1 MKPFFLVCAIA
12 LVAGCDD
19 TPPSGSQT
27 LSSPTS
33 PVFFKVGSQEYLA
46 FIDQGHDAVRFLDL
60 TVGTYQWGSN
70 PYFPRAVMLDDSPIG
85 LIAQGEALFALSASG
100 QAYQVPM
107 SLDPPA
113 SVGLGLPL
121 APARALALVAVDN
134 ALLRLDS
141 DCSLVTLSDR
151 SRQQSTELSACR
163 YLGAGLVDGRATTGD
178 DLYRVS
184 ASGLV
189 RLSALPF
196 DLRLARPA
204 LDGGYWLLSAG
215 LRRLVRLDSTGQ
227 EVRRFVLP
235 YEVMD
240 LVETVDE
247 TGPLLNLIGL
257 DRGVVYLR
265 EDGTSEAPHGS
276 RVLSRPVPLQGSAD
290 GLRISRDLA
299 ETLVGRDLLAVGG
312 IELGT
317 VTVHVG
323 SAQGREPNLMLLPAG
338 PDPLP
343 TEALPWVTLSKDELS
358 CLGRLDAEGIF
369 VPETQPCPEGE
380 AVGATFNSSAWHLF
394 AGLALE
400 ADANFTLA
408 DSLGAV
414 TESAEL
420 SLDGHTFT
428 ATQAA
433 PSSGAIIGLR
443 GQNGFGSTVLG
454 DGWFSSITAATAKTN
469 YAETEQVWLW
479 LTSPSENAV
488 IQMPVKASE
497 YYSMLIFR

>member
-1 MKPFFLVCAIA
+1 MKFAFALLAMLTIA
-12 LVAGCDD
+12 ACDD

-27 LSSPTS
+27 LSSPTN
-33 PVFFKVGSQEYLA
+33 PVFFAVGSQEFLG
-46 FIDQGHDAVRFLDL
+46 FIDQGHDAVRLLDL
-60 TVGTYQWGSN
+60 TAGTYQWGSN

-85 LIAQGEALFALSASG
+85 LMAQGDALFALSASG
-100 QAYQVPM
+100 QAYQVPI

-113 SVGLGLPL
+113 SVGLALPV
-121 APARALALVAVDN
+121 APTRALALVSVDQ
-134 ALLRLDS
+134 ALRRLDS
-141 DCSLVTLSDR
+141 DCSLVALSDR
-151 SRQQSTELSACR
+151 SRLESTELSECR
-163 YLGAGLVDGRATTGD
+163 YLGVGLVEANSSAGDG
-178 DLYRVS
+178 LYRVT

-189 RLSALPF
+189 SISELPF
-196 DLRLARPA
+196 ELRLARPSG
-204 LDGGYWLLSAG
+204 DGGFWLLSAG
-215 LRRLVRLDSTGQ
+215 LRRLVRLDATGQ

-240 LVETVDE
+240 LVETQDE
-247 TGPLLNLIGL
+247 NGPLLNLVGL

-265 EDGTSEAPHGS
+265 EDGSTEAPNGS
-276 RVLSRPVPLQGSAD
+276 RVLSRPVPLHGSAE
-290 GLRISRDLA
+290 GLTVSRNA
-299 ETLVGRDLLAVGG
+299 EETLVGRDLFAVGG
-312 IELGT
+312 LELGA

-323 SAQGREPNLMLLPAG
+323 SAQGREPNLVLLQAG

-380 AVGATFNSSAWHLF
+380 SVSAAFSSSAWHLF
-394 AGLALE
+394 AGTALE
-400 ADANFTLA
+400 ADTSFVVA
-408 DSLGAV
+408 DSLGIV
-414 TESAEL
+414 TETQEL
-420 SLDGHTFT
+420 QLDAHTFS
-428 ATQAA
+428 ASQAA

-443 GQNGFGSTVLG
+443 GQNGYGSTVLG

-469 YAETEQVWLW
+469 YAETAQVWLW